1 MKILFITTTSTTSYA
16 FLMELALELVESNN
30 EVEFAFNSDSFMDA
44 PSKLEEI
51 EGRGFKV
58 HDIKF
63 SRRISLLN
71 DSLAALKLFKLI
83 NNNNYDIVHSHTSK
97 AGFISRF
104 ICKLTNQ
111 YNIHTAHDLYYRAF
125 KKGFK
130 RNFFILL
137 EKFASYFADKILF
150 VSEAVLDSAVIEGI
164 APIQRLFFVSNGIIP
179 KNKFESTNAFSIN
192 ESKTPKNDKFKI
204 VGVVSRLVE
213 NKSVDTFI
221 KAAIEI
227 EKKDPNI
234 KFIIIGNG
242 PLLNELKK
250 IGIDLLKKDRL
261 FFLDNVKTKKELES
275 IVKTFDA
282 FLFPTIRE
290 GLGIVILEAF
300 DLGIPVITTNLAP
313 MNTIVNNN
321 LNGFLCQ
328 EKEYKDFA
336 KKTLEVLNNDSLRS
350 RFILE
355 SYKILNAKF
364 NLKQV
369 NKKIIK
375 IYYDSITK

>member
-1 MKILFITTTSTTSYA
+1 
-16 FLMELALELVESNN
+16 MELALELRESNN

-83 NNNNYDIVHSHTSK
+83 NNNTYDIVHSHTSK

-104 ICKLTNQ
+104 ICNLTNQ
-111 YNIHTAHDLYYRAF
+111 YNIHTAHDFYYRAF
-125 KKGFK
+125 KNGFK
-130 RNFFILL
+130 RKIFILL
-137 EKFASYFADKILF
+137 EKFSSSFADKILF
-150 VSEAVLDSAVIEGI
+150 VSEAVLESAVIERV
-164 APIQRLFFVSNGIIP
+164 APNTKLYFVSNGVIP
-179 KNKFESTNAFSIN
+179 KNNFVLGATLSVN
-192 ESKTPKNDKFKI
+192 ESKTPKNGKYKI

-227 EKKDPNI
+227 EKKDPNV

-242 PLLNELKK
+242 PLLNELQK
-250 IGIDLLKKDRL
+250 IGSELLKKDKL
-261 FFLDNVKTKKELES
+261 SFLDNVKTKKELES
-275 IVKTFDA
+275 IVKTFDV

-300 DLGIPVITTNLAP
+300 DLGIPVLTTNLAP
-313 MNTIVNNN
+313 MNTIVTNNV
-321 LNGFLCQ
+321 NGFLCQ
-328 EKEYKDFA
+328 EKKYKDFA
-336 KKTLEVLNNDSLRS
+336 KKTLEVLNNDSLRIK
-350 RFILE
+350 FILE

-364 NLKQV
+364 NLKEV